1 MTGEELSRGLF
12 ALIFA
17 VALAVAFYRK
27 SEIESTMGFGE
38 RSRERYASMISPLL
52 LPVFIILVFIL
63 MLAVTD
69 AEYTKARMLSLC
81 FSIFLHIC
89 IYYVLLILAL
99 PLLRMAISARACAM
113 LWLLPNFLYVTEQ
126 RYMSLPSPRLILRL
140 PGKAVEIALFVWL
153 AGFAAVST
161 WKTVSHLVFRRQL
174 LRDAYDVT
182 DPSVRDL
189 WLQEQRSAHVKK
201 PNIRL
206 MISPNTTSPL
216 SIGLFRQTLRVVLP
230 ERSYTEDELTLIF
243 RHELVHIQRQD
254 IGNKFFL
261 AFCTA
266 MCWFNPLMWIAM
278 RRSADDL
285 ELSCDE
291 TVLSDATED
300 TRLRYADLILRS
312 AGDGRGYT
320 TCLSASASALRYR
333 LQNIMKPRK
342 RFAGGVTAGFV
353 LFTLIVSCGHVALAY
368 SGGTA
373 HEVVFDGAPANVV
386 FALDSV
392 NWGSERGFQSRTC
405 SDENA
410 LTEYIAGLRLYRIT
424 GNYSFPVEGNRLTI
438 IYRGPEGTFG
448 VDLRDSVLT
457 VAPLSASKQRQT
469 RYYLYD
475 KVDWAY
481 IKSLLGPDVPT
492 PHPPD
497 MMLYFNDEINE
508 DGNLMHAC
516 KTVLSI
522 NQKGEERKVSDELS
536 DGAAGGVYGYPVTE
550 VRLTF
555 SYEPR
560 DGYEIQVENWD
571 RTESYVISSD
581 ELIDGVLPL
590 APYSAHYTVY
600 GVFET
605 VRETIYEMKF
615 TFDVELPKE

>member
-27 SEIESTMGFGE
+27 SEIESTMGFEKGQ
-38 RSRERYASMISPLL
+38 RSYASMISPLL

-153 AGFAAVST
+153 AGFAAVLT

-353 LFTLIVSCGHVALAY
+353 LFTLIVSCGHVALAIAAA
-368 SGGTA
+368 A
-373 HEVVFDGAPANVV
+373 HEVVLMVHPRTWCSRSIPSTGAQ
-386 FALDSV
+386 
-392 NWGSERGFQSRTC
+392 RGFQSRTC

-410 LTEYIAGLRLYRIT
+410 LTEYIADCGYRIT
-424 GNYSFPVEGNRLTI
+424 GNYSFLSKAT
-438 IYRGPEGTFG
+438 
-448 VDLRDSVLT
+448 DSQSFIADRRV
-457 VAPLSASKQRQT
+457 PL
-469 RYYLYD
+469 
-475 KVDWAY
+475 V
-481 IKSLLGPDVPT
+481 
-492 PHPPD
+492 
-497 MMLYFNDEINE
+497 
-508 DGNLMHAC
+508 
-516 KTVLSI
+516 
-522 NQKGEERKVSDELS
+522 
-536 DGAAGGVYGYPVTE
+536 
-550 VRLTF
+550 
-555 SYEPR
+555 
-560 DGYEIQVENWD
+560 
-571 RTESYVISSD
+571 
-581 ELIDGVLPL
+581 
-590 APYSAHYTVY
+590 
-600 GVFET
+600 
-605 VRETIYEMKF
+605 
-615 TFDVELPKE
+615 